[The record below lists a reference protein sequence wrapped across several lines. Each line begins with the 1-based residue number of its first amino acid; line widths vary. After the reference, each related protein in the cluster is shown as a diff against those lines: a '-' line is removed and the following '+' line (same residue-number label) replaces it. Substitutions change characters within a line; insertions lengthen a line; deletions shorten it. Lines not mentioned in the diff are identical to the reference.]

1 MGAMFWHKRATLGMN
16 TCKMFRA
23 LTKSFNFQ
31 NELKDTVSSTGEVA
45 YRKSVLYTIIDTN
58 N

>member
-1 MGAMFWHKRATLGMN
+1 MFWHKRATLGMN

>member
-1 MGAMFWHKRATLGMN
+1 MFWHKRATLGMK
-16 TCKMFRA
+16 TFKMFRA

-31 NELKDTVSSTGEVA
+31 NELKDTVSSTGEDA
-45 YRKSVLYTIIDTN
+45 YRKSVLYTIIYTN